1 MSTQITL
8 PIARAFAASNVFTFT
23 TPADAASGTSAT
35 TWAPVLAELTRLAPA
50 SAPRSERLSAHTQV
64 VAELRRIRD
73 QIPTV
78 RKLGPTERL
87 AFGNWLQVLLNS
99 HEAQLA
105 IPLGAAHAQLAVLE
119 ALSRLQR
126 QRIVQ
131 VQPASVAAPLQHG
144 G

>member
-1 MSTQITL
+1 MSTI
-8 PIARAFAASNVFTFT
+8 IARQIAQVFQSTDAWTHT

-105 IPLGAAHAQLAVLE
+105 AI
-119 ALSRLQR
+119 
-126 QRIVQ
+126 
-131 VQPASVAAPLQHG
+131 
-144 G
+144 